1 MCNFIISNLSY
12 VRNYLSSNLANS
24 LANGDIKEI
33 DDNFLI
39 RFRIFCII
47 LWYKIKI
54 EKSIEDPN
62 ISIDEILKN

>member
-1 MCNFIISNLSY
+1 MCDFIISNLSY

-39 RFRIFCII
+39 RFRIFCMI

>member
-33 DDNFLI
+33 DENFLI